1 MATAAATGRGE
12 VRIEAARLEAF
23 VAEIFVRAGMTG
35 EHAGDQARML
45 VWCNLHGIDSHGVL
59 RVPAYVGMID
69 KGEID
74 PGAEFEIVRST
85 AATVLVDAHRG
96 PGPSAGLFTMRE
108 VEARAREAGACWG
121 VIRNLTHNGALAYYT
136 RPLAEAGLIAIATV
150 SSPPNMAPFG
160 ARAPGLHNSPVSIAV
175 PAAGRGAIVLDMA
188 TSVAAGGKIYLAA
201 DKGEPIPL
209 GWALDPAGE
218 PTTDPTKAKIWLPL
232 GPKGSGLAMMFECW
246 SSLLAANALC
256 LPVLRE
262 GGGGPR
268 GMVQNG
274 VIAAIDV
281 AAFTELSTYREEAE
295 AFADAIKALPPASNA
310 EILVPG
316 EIADITALERRRAG
330 VPLPLGTIERIGAV
344 AERFGVA
351 SPFG

>member
-201 DKGEPIPL
+201 DRGQPIPL
-209 GWALDPAGE
+209 GWALTADGE
-218 PTTDPTKAKIWLPL
+218 PTTDPEAAKIWLPL

-246 SSLLAANALC
+246 SSLLAANGLC
-256 LPVLRE
+256 LPALTAAASS
-262 GGGGPR
+262 PR
-268 GMVQNG
+268 RFRQNS
-274 VIAAIDV
+274 VVAAIDV
-281 AAFTELSTYREEAE
+281 GAFGDLEDYRRDVD
-295 AFADAIKALPPASNA
+295 AFADAIKALPPEGDAPVM
-310 EILVPG
+310 LPG
-316 EIADITALERRRAG
+316 ELEEEIAARRRREG
-330 VPLPLGTIERIGAV
+330 VPLPRGTVERLQATGDRLGVPG
-344 AERFGVA
+344 
-351 SPFG
+351 PF